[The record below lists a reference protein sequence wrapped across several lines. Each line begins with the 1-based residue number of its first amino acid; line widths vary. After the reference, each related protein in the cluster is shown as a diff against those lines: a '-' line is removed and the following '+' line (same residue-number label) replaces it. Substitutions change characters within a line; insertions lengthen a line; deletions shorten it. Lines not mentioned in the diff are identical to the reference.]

1 MSNTMELG
9 LNEKFIE
16 LYEKLK
22 DEAPK
27 TIVIYG
33 ESGVGKTWMAKK
45 LSDHAVEDGSFD
57 LSIWIFM
64 CRDHDMKALRDT
76 VARQMSIQ
84 LEYSDEWEMTDEI
97 NEDEKKEAANDKKD
111 SKKDE
116 EMKKKEEEDRKKKG
130 EEEKMKKEKT
140 IKDLMDRAISEKKRI
155 LFVLD
160 DEGSKV
166 KQGDIMAD
174 LENLLHLEKR
184 GIPFKVLVTRVTSG
198 EAPDEF
204 RFELKAL
211 ADQQLSSF
219 LVERIGDGVPGL
231 ATWAKDFHT
240 KCKSLSIADIIV
252 LAKALCHF
260 GKDGSWLKQL
270 DEKVSSFNDKYNVMQ
285 LLFKEYDPL
294 PSIILLDFLYKGDLH
309 YFLKSRS
316 VHYNELITY
325 WILEGYLGNISSIQK
340 AFEKGHSIVM
350 ELIECHML
358 KELEGGYVIINRNR
372 VSGISDWR
380 DMGFHETVTIGLAT
394 VFDDNWT
401 GFGRITHK
409 DGVIRTLFKDNKGKN
424 LSTLLL
430 DGNYFGVEDLN
441 KFLKYKGAQVLA
453 VFHPTMTEL
462 PESVSAL
469 TKLDIL
475 VLRGCDYLEKFDHT
489 LQSNLTVLEIS
500 GATSLTKLPE
510 DLFKA
515 MRQLRSL
522 NLSQLKIESLP
533 SSLFELKEIKWLI
546 LRECSCLKS
555 VSGSLR
561 NLEHLLHLDLSY
573 ASSFESFLDTNFHF
587 NKKLQILD
595 VSKTKIKTLP
605 LLKELK
611 KLTHLLLSD
620 CADLDRLRSIA
631 PLTSLQTLDISGATK
646 FKEFHDLSLEMVGE
660 LKIINL
666 SDTSLELLP
675 SHISHPRQ
683 LFLKRCLKLKQLECM
698 DSLEKLEILD
708 LSGSTQLSAIE
719 DDFFD
724 TTTSLQELNLSET
737 KVKKLP
743 SLSKLQNLRQLL
755 LSHCESLQE
764 LPDLNGLVNLEEL
777 DASNCTA
784 LKVIPD
790 QSFEK
795 MSRLQKLDL
804 SNTKIE
810 SLPTLPNPGSLQKL
824 LLQNC
829 MDLKKFPSDIMLP
842 KLEELNLSGVDL
854 SGDDRAAFLKDMSDL
869 KTLNLSETNVQSLPS
884 MSNLKNLNALSLRGC
899 KHLEVVPDLAALTNL
914 EALDLSGTAV
924 NGIESLRSFKNLRQ
938 FHSSTKDFLDV
949 TLNTLLSDTTTS
961 QLPDEILDLP
971 HLELLELPTGKQ
983 DQEVDTTESE
993 KTSPE
998 LPTGKQNQEVDT
1010 TESEKTSLELPTGKQ
1025 NQEVD
1030 TTGSEKTSLEL
1041 PMGKQNQEADT
1052 AEPEKTSLELP
1063 MGKQNQEV
1071 DTAESKK
1078 TSLELPMGKQ
1088 NQEADTT
1095 ESEKTSLELP
1105 TGKQNHEDDTTEPEK
1120 TSLELP
1126 TGKQNQEV
1134 DTTEPEKTS
1143 LELPKGKQNQEV
1155 DTTEPE
1161 KTSLELP
1168 TGKQNQEVDTTESE
1182 KTSLELPTGKQNQEV
1197 DTTESEKT
1205 RGDVNKQQWMMSS
1218 WPVDLEVHND
1228 KHGLYVSCARL
1239 DELLE
1244 DPSLWDTGFK
1254 QFHFLVSPLNQLNEK
1269 KDYKKLYKMEL
1280 IFRSICIQ
1288 AWQFVHPMEQVRSLE
1303 IRGFQHNP
1311 ASLEVI
1317 LHHAEVVYIIDNPF
1331 ITSFLD
1337 FGAEHIKNLKVCWI
1351 ERCDNIKSIFDAEKM
1366 NSTAEPEQNTNMLED
1381 NLEIISVS
1389 NAPNLKGIVLG
1400 NLHGILKNL
1409 KCLHLDCCPNI
1420 PTLFGASQKLE
1431 SLEVLEIKFCDGL
1444 KTLFEDESVHLP
1456 KLKNL
1461 HLRALPNLEKVGCV
1475 APKLESLQVV
1485 DCPKLVTVLSTSTNL
1500 KVLHVKCC
1508 EKMTSVFNDKQSNS
1522 TLPQLQ
1528 ELHLWGLPVMSSIGA
1543 NVPFLKK
1550 SIVRECPVLED
1561 DLRSTDT
1568 K

>member
-231 ATWAKDFHT
+231 VTWATDFHA

-252 LAKALCHF
+252 LAKALCYF
-260 GKDGSWLKQL
+260 GKDDSWLKQL

-294 PSIILLDFLYKGDLH
+294 PSIILLDFLYGDDH
-309 YFLKSRS
+309 YFVKSRS

-358 KELEGGYVIINRNR
+358 KELEGGYVIINRKR

-949 TLNTLLSDTTTS
+949 TLNTLLSNTTTS

-983 DQEVDTTESE
+983 DQEEVDTTE
-993 KTSPE
+993 PE
-998 LPTGKQNQEVDT
+998 LPAGKQNQEVDT

-1025 NQEVD
+1025 NREVD
-1030 TTGSEKTSLEL
+1030 TT
-1041 PMGKQNQEADT
+1041 
-1052 AEPEKTSLELP
+1052 EPEKTSLELP

-1071 DTAESKK
+1071 DTTESKK
-1078 TSLELPMGKQ
+1078 TR
-1088 NQEADTT
+1088 
-1095 ESEKTSLELP
+1095 
-1105 TGKQNHEDDTTEPEK
+1105 ED
-1120 TSLELP
+1120 L
-1126 TGKQNQEV
+1126 
-1134 DTTEPEKTS
+1134 
-1143 LELPKGKQNQEV
+1143 
-1155 DTTEPE
+1155 
-1161 KTSLELP
+1161 
-1168 TGKQNQEVDTTESE
+1168 
-1182 KTSLELPTGKQNQEV
+1182 
-1197 DTTESEKT
+1197 
-1205 RGDVNKQQWMMSS
+1205 NKQQWMMSS
-1218 WPVDLEVHND
+1218 WPVDAEVHND
-1228 KHGLYVSCARL
+1228 KHGLYVSCTRL
-1239 DELLE
+1239 DDLLK